1 MGKRGRP
8 HSDAAS
14 QKRMSRPKS
23 LTPWARS
30 PFYVNISRFRFAAE
44 ADADA
49 YVLID
54 KKNHVRAD
62 TAALALDS
70 REWADIAVKGRSN
83 RVTFAIRAAKLLDER
98 HGRACRAYG
107 FTPFA
112 TADTDGYFVFDC
124 DTPSRRL

>member
-1 MGKRGRP
+1 MRVTQTR
-8 HSDAAS
+8 
-14 QKRMSRPKS
+14 
-23 LTPWARS
+23 
-30 PFYVNISRFRFAAE
+30 I
-44 ADADA
+44 
-49 YVLID
+49 VLID

-62 TAALALDS
+62 TAALALDT
-70 REWADIAVKGRSN
+70 REWAEIAAIGQSN

-124 DTPSRRL
+124 DTPSAPPLIFEGHSDPRATVEVMMACFYVGYVRRHH